1 MSLLSGAVGFEGGGG
16 GGVRGGS
23 SRASLAALRARGNT
37 GPTAAEMDDE
47 WDAIL
52 ADDDEDEE
60 DDEEGDMEEG
70 EEEEEEGEREEQGEG
85 IVMMSDED
93 MFSADATEGGELD
106 GLQGEGEDGG
116 GGTSKRVWY
125 KSYKER
131 ARAEKQREAELLEK
145 RSKFPAHHIAYL
157 DEAQKNR
164 DIAAAR

>member
-1 MSLLSGAVGFEGGGG
+1 MRV
-16 GGVRGGS
+16 
-23 SRASLAALRARGNT
+23 SLATLRARGNT

-52 ADDDEDEE
+52 AADDDDEEDEDEDE
-60 DDEEGDMEEG
+60 DDEDGEEDGEEG
-70 EEEEEEGEREEQGEG
+70 EDSEGV
-85 IVMMSDED
+85 VMMSDEEL
-93 MFSADATEGGELD
+93 FATDATQGGGLD
-106 GLQGEGEDGG
+106 GPGEGEDGG
-116 GGTSKRVWY
+116 GAKRVWY

-131 ARAEKQREAELLEK
+131 ARAEKQKEAEWQEK